1 MCTVIF
7 LAGILAIVAGGHPG
21 SPGRTEPAGD
31 GNWPHWRGP
40 THHGV
45 SDETNLPVTWSR
57 EENIAWKLDLPG
69 RSGATPIIWGERIFV
84 NVVDGDNIETWC
96 VNRRTGE
103 VMWKKVLGTGG
114 AAMYRKQNM
123 SSPSP
128 VTDGESVW
136 VMTGTG
142 YLRRLDFNGKE
153 LWLRDIQADYGRFGL
168 NWGYASSPLLHEGA
182 LYVQVLHGMKT
193 DDPSYL
199 LKIDAATGKTIWR
212 VERPTNAIR
221 ESPDSYTTPALVRAK
236 SGLELVITGGDV
248 VTGHDLATGK
258 ELWRL
263 EGLNPQ
269 NNPFQRIVASPVV
282 IGDLIVAPTRVAPM
296 TVLRAG
302 GRGDVTESHRIWQT
316 RNGPDVP
323 TPVSDGKYL
332 YVVNDRGIMFCF
344 DLQTGEEIYSGQR
357 VKPGIYSA
365 SPVLADGKIYVTSE
379 EGVTTV
385 VKTGPQFEVLAE
397 NNLADYTLSSPA
409 ISHGQIFLRTEKA
422 LWAVG
427 KARDVAAKKE

>member
-1 MCTVIF
+1 
-7 LAGILAIVAGGHPG
+7 
-21 SPGRTEPAGD
+21 
-31 GNWPHWRGP
+31 
-40 THHGV
+40 
-45 SDETNLPVTWSR
+45 
-57 EENIAWKLDLPG
+57 
-69 RSGATPIIWGERIFV
+69 
-84 NVVDGDNIETWC
+84 
-96 VNRRTGE
+96 
-103 VMWKKVLGTGG
+103 
-114 AAMYRKQNM
+114 
-123 SSPSP
+123 
-128 VTDGESVW
+128 
-136 VMTGTG
+136 
-142 YLRRLDFNGKE
+142 
-153 LWLRDIQADYGRFGL
+153 
-168 NWGYASSPLLHEGA
+168 
-182 LYVQVLHGMKT
+182 MKT

-221 ESPDSYTTPALVRAK
+221 ESPDSYTTPALVRTKA
-236 SGLELVITGGDV
+236 GLELVITGGDV
-248 VTGHDLATGK
+248 VTGHDLSTGK

-263 EGLNPQ
+263 DGLNPQ
-269 NNPFQRIVASPVV
+269 NNQFYRIVASPVV
-282 IGDLIVAPTRVAPM
+282 VGEIIVAPTRVAPM

-344 DLQTGEEIYSGQR
+344 DLQTGEELYSGQR

-385 VKTGPQFEVLAE
+385 VKAGPQFEVLAE
-397 NNLADYTLSSPA
+397 NSLADYTLSSPA
-409 ISHGQIFLRTEKA
+409 ISNGQIFLRTEKA

-427 KARDVAAKKE
+427 KARDVAAEVRK